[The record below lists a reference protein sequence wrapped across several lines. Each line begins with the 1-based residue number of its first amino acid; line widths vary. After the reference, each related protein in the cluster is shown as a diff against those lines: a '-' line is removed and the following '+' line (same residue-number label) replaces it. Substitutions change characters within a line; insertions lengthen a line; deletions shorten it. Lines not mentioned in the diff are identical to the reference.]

1 MAGSCG
7 RVNATLGGTTRE
19 ISRLPE
25 EAFPSQG
32 TLCIMELVVLLLL
45 LLLTIQ

>member
-7 RVNATLGGTTRE
+7 HVNATLGATKRE
-19 ISRLPE
+19 ISRLTE

-32 TLCIMELVVLLLL
+32 TLGFMELVVLLLL
-45 LLLTIQ
+45 LHLIIQ